1 MTKIDKESMDIWKHF
16 SLFVFLNSVFLRI
29 PLLWFTAVNAA
40 FACSRDEVQQKVKA
54 VGRTNEVSCNSVSN
68 SCSFT
73 KVKEGTKKKTG
84 LGFT

>member
-1 MTKIDKESMDIWKHF
+1 MLH
-16 SLFVFLNSVFLRI
+16 L
-29 PLLWFTAVNAA
+29 PAVEQW
-40 FACSRDEVQQKVKA
+40 DEVQEKVKA

-68 SCSFT
+68 SYSFT